1 MGSLAASP
9 CWNPT
14 SFGEPEQET
23 SSILDVFKFE
33 GAAIFKMYLFVNGDG
48 RAFIFEE
55 C

>member
-9 CWNPT
+9 CRNPT

-33 GAAIFKMYLFVNGDG
+33 DAAIFKMHLFVNGDG